1 MRYGTVS
8 YREQDSHLGE
18 SIVETKANTGHPR
31 RWAILAVLVVSLL
44 VVVLDN
50 TVLNVALKVLA
61 DPQQGLGA
69 TQSQLEWAINSYT
82 LVFAGMLFTFG
93 VLGDRLGRKKI
104 LIGGL
109 VLFALTSLVSAYA
122 RDPGQLIAAR
132 AVMGLGGA
140 AIMATTLP
148 IITNVFDPRERA
160 KAIGTWA
167 GAVGIGVALGPILG
181 GALLENFWWGS
192 IFMINVPIIAVGLAF
207 VTTIVPESK
216 NPNPGRVDLPGVLL
230 SIVGLAALVYG
241 IIEGGEAGFDT
252 ASVWAW
258 IALGVAAL
266 GVFVWWE
273 NRTDHPSL
281 DVSLFRIPRFSAAV
295 SLVGISFF
303 AAMGV
308 FFFMAFYLQL
318 VRGYSPLQTGLMMLP
333 FAVAQL
339 VFAPLSASMVKRF
352 GGKAVSAFGISV
364 VSLATLGYLVL
375 DETSPIWIVVVM
387 FFIFGL
393 GMANI
398 MPPAT
403 ESIMASL
410 PRERAGVGSA
420 VNNTVRQVGGA
431 LGVAILGSVLSSV
444 YRSNMDSTV
453 AALPDQAPAAARDAV
468 SESVAGAHAVAENLT
483 GTPLASFAPALVKAA
498 DAAFVNAVHAAAIGS
513 ALMGLVGLLVVLR
526 WLPGK
531 AKPAPVAPAE
541 AERAREASHKV
552 EAVEVG

>member
-1 MRYGTVS
+1 
-8 YREQDSHLGE
+8 
-18 SIVETKANTGHPR
+18 VETQANTGHPR

-50 TVLNVALKVLA
+50 TVLNVALKSLT
-61 DPQQGLGA
+61 DPVKGLGA
-69 TQSQLEWAINSYT
+69 TQGDLEWAINAYT

-93 VLGDRLGRKKI
+93 VLGDRLGRKKV

-122 RDPGQLIAAR
+122 QNPGQLIAAR

-160 KAIGTWA
+160 RAIGAWA
-167 GAVGIGVALGPILG
+167 GAVGIGVALGPIVG
-181 GALLENFWWGS
+181 GALLERFWWGS
-192 IFMINVPIIAVGLAF
+192 IFMINLPIIAVGLAF
-207 VTTIVPESK
+207 VTTIVPDSR
-216 NPNPGRVDLPGVLL
+216 NPKPGRVDLPGVLL

-241 IIEGGEAGFDT
+241 IIDGGEAGFDN
-252 ASVWAW
+252 ASVWTW

-266 GVFVWWE
+266 AAFVWWE

-281 DVSLFRIPRFSAAV
+281 DVKLFRDARFAAATT
-295 SLVGISFF
+295 LVGLSFF

-308 FFFMAFYLQL
+308 FFFMSFYLQL
-318 VRGYSPLQTGLMMLP
+318 VRGYSPLQTGLLMLP
-333 FAVAQL
+333 FAAAQL
-339 VFAPLSASMVKRF
+339 FFAPLSAGFVKKY
-352 GGKAVSAFGISV
+352 GAKAVSAVGVIV
-364 VSLATLGYLVL
+364 VTLATAGYLAM
-375 DETSPIWIVVVM
+375 DETSSVWLVIGM
-387 FFIFGL
+387 FFAFGT

-403 ESIMASL
+403 EAIMASV
-410 PRERAGVGSA
+410 PREKAGVGSA

-444 YRSNMDSTV
+444 YRSGVADTV
-453 AALPDQAPAAARDAV
+453 SGLPAQVPTQTRDAI
-468 SESVAGAHAVAENLT
+468 SESVAGAHAVADGLA
-483 GTPLASFAPALVKAA
+483 GSPLSGAAGLLVKAA
-498 DAAFVNAVHAAAIGS
+498 DAAFVDAVHAAAVGS
-513 ALMGLVGLLVVLR
+513 VVTGVISLIVVLS

-531 AKPAPVAPAE
+531 ARPNTALAQAE
-541 AERAREASHKV
+541 QSMTAERAV

>member
-1 MRYGTVS
+1 
-8 YREQDSHLGE
+8 
-18 SIVETKANTGHPR
+18 VETHANTGHPR

-61 DPQQGLGA
+61 DPQHGLGA
-69 TQSQLEWAINSYT
+69 TQSQLEWSINSYT
-82 LVFAGMLFTFG
+82 LAFAGMLFTFG

-104 LIGGL
+104 LTGGL
-109 VLFALTSLVSAYA
+109 VLFALTSLVSAHA
-122 RDPGQLIAAR
+122 HSAGQLIAAR
-132 AVMGLGGA
+132 AVMGFAGA

-192 IFMINVPIIAVGLAF
+192 IFMINLPIIAVGLVF
-207 VTTIVPESK
+207 VTAIVPDSK
-216 NPNPGRVDLPGVLL
+216 NPSPGRVDLPGVLL

-241 IIEGGEAGFDT
+241 IIEGGSAGFDT
-252 ASVWAW
+252 PSVLAW
-258 IALGVAAL
+258 IALGVASLA
-266 GVFVWWE
+266 VFVWWE

-308 FFFMAFYLQL
+308 FFFISFYLQL
-318 VRGYSPLQTGLMMLP
+318 VRGYTPLQTGLLMLP

-339 VFAPLSASMVKRF
+339 IFAPLSAGMVRRF
-352 GGKAVSAFGISV
+352 GGKAVSAFGITV

-375 DETSPIWIVVVM
+375 DESSPLWIVIVM
-387 FFIFGL
+387 FFIFGM

-403 ESIMASL
+403 ESIMASV
-410 PRERAGVGSA
+410 PREKAGVGSA

-431 LGVAILGSVLSSV
+431 LGVAVLGSVLSSV
-444 YRSNMDSTV
+444 YRSHMDTTV
-453 AALPDQAPAAARDAV
+453 AALPAQTPAPARDAI
-468 SESVAGAHAVAENLT
+468 SESVAGAHAVAENLA
-483 GTPLASFAPALVKAA
+483 GTPFAGFAPALIKAA
-498 DAAFVNAVHAAAIGS
+498 DAAFVDAVHAAAIGS
-513 ALMGLVGLLVVLR
+513 AIVGLVGLLVVLK

-531 AKPAPVAPAE
+531 AKRVPVSQDERALAE
-541 AERAREASHKV
+541 AERLLDAERAV
-552 EAVEVG
+552 EAVEIG

>member
-1 MRYGTVS
+1 
-8 YREQDSHLGE
+8 
-18 SIVETKANTGHPR
+18 
-31 RWAILAVLVVSLL
+31 VLVVSLL

-50 TVLNVALKVLA
+50 TVLNVALKVLS
-61 DPQQGLGA
+61 DPQHGLGA
-69 TQSQLEWAINSYT
+69 TQGQLEWAINSYT

-122 RDPGQLIAAR
+122 HNPGQLIAAR
-132 AVMGLGGA
+132 AVMGMAGA

-167 GAVGIGVALGPILG
+167 GAVGIGVALGPIVG

-192 IFMINVPIIAVGLAF
+192 IFMINLPIIAVGLVF
-207 VTTIVPESK
+207 VTTIVPDSK
-216 NPNPGRVDLPGVLL
+216 NPTPGRVDLPGVLL

-241 IIEGGEAGFDT
+241 IIEGGESGFDT
-252 ASVWAW
+252 MSVWAW

-266 GVFVWWE
+266 AAFVWWE

-308 FFFMAFYLQL
+308 FFFISFYLQL
-318 VRGYSPLQTGLMMLP
+318 VRGYTPLQTGLLMLP
-333 FAVAQL
+333 FAAAQL
-339 VFAPLSASMVKRF
+339 VFAPMSASMVKRF

-364 VSLATLGYLVL
+364 VSLATLGYLL
-375 DETSPIWIVVVM
+375 MDETSPLWIVVLM
-387 FFIFGL
+387 FFVFGM

-410 PRERAGVGSA
+410 PREKAGVGSA

-453 AALPDQAPAAARDAV
+453 ASLPPQAPAQARDAIG
-468 SESVAGAHAVAENLT
+468 ESVAGAHAVAENLA
-483 GTPLASFAPALVKAA
+483 GTPFASFAPTLVKAA
-498 DAAFVNAVHAAAIGS
+498 DAAFVTAVHAAAIGS
-513 ALMGLVGLLVVLR
+513 AIVGLIGLLVVLK

-531 AKPAPVAPAE
+531 PKAAAPVLTEERARSEAE
-541 AERAREASHKV
+541 KLLDAERAV

>member
-1 MRYGTVS
+1 M
-8 YREQDSHLGE
+8 
-18 SIVETKANTGHPR
+18 ETQANTGHPR

-50 TVLNVALKVLA
+50 TVLNVALKNLA
-61 DPQQGLGA
+61 DPVKGLGA
-69 TQSQLEWAINSYT
+69 TQGQLEWAINSYT

-93 VLGDRLGRKKI
+93 VLGDRLGRKKV
-104 LIGGL
+104 LISGL

-122 RDPGQLIAAR
+122 QNPGQLIAAR

-148 IITNVFDPRERA
+148 IITNVFDPRDRA

-167 GAVGIGVALGPILG
+167 GAVGIGVALGPIVG
-181 GALLENFWWGS
+181 GALLERFWWGS
-192 IFMINVPIIAVGLAF
+192 IFMINLPIIAVGLAF
-207 VTTIVPESK
+207 VLAIVPDSK
-216 NPNPGRVDLPGVLL
+216 NPQPGKVDLPGVLL

-241 IIEGGEAGFDT
+241 IIEGGEKGFDNVV
-252 ASVWAW
+252 VWLW
-258 IALGVAAL
+258 VALGAVALAI
-266 GVFVWWE
+266 FVWWE

-281 DVSLFRIPRFSAAV
+281 DVQLFKDARFSAATT
-295 SLVGISFF
+295 LVGLSFF

-308 FFFMAFYLQL
+308 FFFMSFYLQL
-318 VRGYSPLQTGLMMLP
+318 VRGYSPLQTGLLMLP

-339 VFAPLSASMVKRF
+339 IFAPLSANVVKKY
-352 GGKAVSAFGISV
+352 GAKAVSAVGVAIV
-364 VSLATLGYLVL
+364 TAATAGYLL
-375 DETSPIWIVVVM
+375 MDETSSVVLVIGM
-387 FFIFGL
+387 FFAFGV

-403 ESIMASL
+403 EAIMASV
-410 PRERAGVGSA
+410 PREKAGVGSA

-444 YRSNMDSTV
+444 YRGEMSDTV
-453 AALPDQAPAAARDAV
+453 DALPAQVPQQARDGI
-468 SESVAGAHAVAENLT
+468 SESVAGAHAVADAFA
-483 GTPLASFAPALVKAA
+483 GTPAAGLANGLVKAA
-498 DAAFVNAVHAAAIGS
+498 DAAFVDAVHAAAIGS
-513 ALMGLVGLLVVLR
+513 VVVGLIGLAVVLR

-531 AKPAPVAPAE
+531 GKPHTPVARAE
-541 AERAREASHKV
+541 QAMTAERAV